1 MIRRTTPSL
10 GSIAAMTGAVLAVS
24 LLAGCAGTGG
34 AVREKTSKQW
44 YDEGGRL
51 AAAGKHEDALQAFR
65 EASKIYRGAD
75 LDADIQIALADTYF
89 NQEEYPAAVEA
100 YQEFLR
106 LHPHN
111 ARADYAQFRVGLC
124 WQKQMRG
131 ADRSPEAAHKAAA
144 AFDAL
149 LRGYPRS
156 GLREKAGE
164 GLLAARRRVAEHEL
178 SVADFYRRTERFRA
192 AAGRY
197 EAVLKDFAD
206 LGLADR
212 VLYEL
217 GGCYRELREEDK
229 AAQLYEQLRREHPQS
244 RFVRALEIT
253 EG

>member
-1 MIRRTTPSL
+1 MS
-10 GSIAAMTGAVLAVS
+10 GAVLAVS
-24 LLAGCAGTGG
+24 LLAGCAGTGK
-34 AVREKTSKQW
+34 AVREKTSKEW

-51 AAAGKHEDALQAFR
+51 AAAGKHDAALQAFR
-65 EASKIYRGAD
+65 EASKSYRGAD
-75 LDADIQIALADTYF
+75 LDADIQIALADVYF
-89 NQEEYPAAVEA
+89 RQEEYPAAAEA

-111 ARADYAQFRVGLC
+111 ARADYAQFQVGLC

-131 ADRSPEAAHKAAA
+131 ADRSPEAAQRAAA

-156 GLREKAGE
+156 GLRDEAAK
-164 GLLAARRRVAEHEL
+164 GLLTARRRLAEHEL
-178 SVADFYRRTERFRA
+178 TVADFYRRASKFRA

-197 EAVLKDFAD
+197 ELVLKDFAD

-217 GGCYRELREEDK
+217 GCCYRELREEEK
-229 AAQLYEQLRREHPQS
+229 AAQTFEQLRREHPQS
-244 RFVRALEIT
+244 RFVRALETT